1 MSARALQTVATTLS
15 LLLVPAFAAAQAIF
29 PTTPDWVS
37 TDTRVSTGAALVDL
51 DRDGWLDLVV
61 ANGNDM
67 AMQPLAVYH
76 NQGDGTL
83 PPNPDWLS
91 LDSAYNGHLD
101 VADVNGDGW
110 PDVAV
115 AVLGAGS
122 STDHIVKVYLNN
134 AGTLSSQPDWES
146 NEIGNAFG
154 CAFGDVN
161 NDGRPDLAVATGWAY
176 APQLSYPNLVYVN
189 QGGSLPATAT
199 WSSADTAHLQGVLW
213 VDANRDGWLDLVG
226 VASRSTSRAYLN
238 QGGTLETTAS
248 WHATDVPNPD
258 AIMGTAGDVDGDGY
272 RDLFI
277 ADNNQLSGGSG
288 RFRQYTGQQ
297 AGAFA
302 TTASWTYL
310 DGYCSAVALADV
322 DADGDLDLATGAWW
336 DPARVFLNTGAGL
349 PASPSWSSAGTSV
362 VEKIAF
368 GDVDRNGAASS
379 TELFPASGRLYWLS
393 HQPVEEVT
401 AVVVDG
407 TPLTAGQYVLGRELG
422 WVTVG
427 VEPGAQVEIRYRHS
441 YSLDM
446 AVSNWDDTVGNHLYY
461 NRGQAPL
468 FDDDFELGTAD
479 GWSSTVP

>member
-15 LLLVPAFAAAQAIF
+15 LVLVPAMAAGQAIF
-29 PTTPDWVS
+29 PSSPDWVS
-37 TDTRVSTGAALVDL
+37 ADTRVSTGAALVDL

-67 AMQPLAVYH
+67 ALQPLAVYY
-76 NQGDGTL
+76 NLGNGTL
-83 PPNPDWLS
+83 PLNPDWLS
-91 LDSAYNGHLD
+91 LDNAYNGHLD

-115 AVLGAGS
+115 AVLGSYGDI
-122 STDHIVKVYLNN
+122 DHAVKVYLNN
-134 AGTLSSQPDWES
+134 SGTLSSQPDWES
-146 NEIGNAFG
+146 NEMANAFG

-161 NDGRPDLAVATGWAY
+161 NDGWPDLAVATGWAY
-176 APQLSYPNLVYVN
+176 DPQNHYPNFVYVN
-189 QGGSLPATAT
+189 QGGSLPSTAT
-199 WSSADTAHLQGVLW
+199 WSSADTSHLQGVLW
-213 VDANRDGWLDLVG
+213 VDADRDGWLDLVG
-226 VASRSTSRAYLN
+226 VASRSTSRIYLN
-238 QGGTLETTAS
+238 QGGALETTAS

-258 AIMGTAGDVDGDGY
+258 AIMGTAGDVTGDGL

-288 RFRQYTGQQ
+288 RFRQYVGLQ
-297 AGAFA
+297 AGSFA
-302 TTASWTYL
+302 TTVSWSYL

-336 DPARVFLNTGAGL
+336 DNTRVFLNPGSGL
-349 PASPSWSSAGTSV
+349 PASSSWSSAPTSV

-368 GDVDRNGAASS
+368 GDVDRNGAAAA

-393 HQPVEEVT
+393 RQPVEEVT
-401 AVVVDG
+401 AVLVNG
-407 TPLTAGQYVLGRELG
+407 IPLTAGQFVVGRELG

-427 VEPGAQVEIRYRHS
+427 VEPTAQVEIRYRHS

-446 AVSNWDDTVGNHLYY
+446 AVSNWDDDVGNHLYY

-468 FDDDFELGTAD
+468 FDDGFELGTTA
-479 GWSSTVP
+479 GWSTSVP